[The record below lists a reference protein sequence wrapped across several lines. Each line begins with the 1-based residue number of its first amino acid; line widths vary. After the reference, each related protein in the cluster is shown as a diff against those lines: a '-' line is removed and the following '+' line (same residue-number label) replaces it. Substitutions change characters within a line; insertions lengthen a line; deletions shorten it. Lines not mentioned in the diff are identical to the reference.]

1 MNQMLKAIV
10 FDMEFNE
17 LRVALLGVI
26 VWIQGGEELRLKDLE
41 QIIDESKRR

>member
-1 MNQMLKAIV
+1 MNEMLKAVV

-26 VWIQGGEELRLKDLE
+26 VWVQGGEMLNLKDLE
-41 QIIDESKRR
+41 QIIDESKRK

>member
-1 MNQMLKAIV
+1 MNEMLRAIV

-26 VWIQGGEELRLKDLE
+26 VWVQGGENLNLKDLE